1 MRTGCNAPWS
11 DIIVSSADNRTS
23 ICCMYLGEAP
33 STFATDRTVR
43 PLRELWHAPELQAVR
58 RLQAGGEPTTGCG
71 ACAHSI
77 EAPASRRLLYFDFHT
92 TDPLTERQQANMAL
106 AEREFAAG
114 SLLPESL
121 PLRYL
126 LYFGWFCNLSC
137 IICNQLPNR
146 DQMPATLPDDLFE
159 QWRDHFAAA
168 IMIDCI
174 GGEPFTIPP
183 AIAFMRK
190 FAAAPD
196 LASVRLRIT
205 SNGTLLHKHLDWLK
219 QKDRI
224 SFNISIDSIGDG
236 YEHVRAGGK
245 WAQVRD
251 NLLEIRRIAR
261 TERPHWTVS
270 TNALLTRSGVPFL
283 PEFARFHVESG
294 ILAFFQA
301 LKPDRGNEEVLYR
314 EDILGFPRLLDDTPH
329 WEDCFQQAITIF
341 ETSGQPD
348 AARGLRDYFERI
360 RRTRAEPRRNVDPF
374 GRLLGAADGA
384 AGILG
389 LVVGSVGKERDAG
402 IRTSPPDIADSLA
415 GFTSADPDFGLGLR
429 LSFKGGVP
437 NGGIVGIRLSWPALL
452 PLGTLYC
459 HAIFYD
465 FPPFLLLS
473 WTEYRRG
480 DERVVDMVI
489 CDTAAARADVSLVLT
504 MMNARIN
511 TRNALPH
518 RLEVWVSDD

>member
-1 MRTGCNAPWS
+1 LRAGCTAPWS
-11 DIIVSSADNRTS
+11 DLVVSSADNRTS
-23 ICCMYLGEAP
+23 ICCMFLGKAP
-33 STFATDRTVR
+33 DTFDSGNRVR
-43 PLRELWHAPELQAVR
+43 PLRDLWHAPELQAVR
-58 RLQAGGEPTTGCG
+58 HLQSGGDPTPGCA
-71 ACAHSI
+71 ACIHSI
-77 EAPASRRLLYFDFHT
+77 EAPPSRREPYFDFST
-92 TDPLTERQQANMAL
+92 QGRLSERQQANLDL
-106 AEREFAAG
+106 ARQEAATG
-114 SLLPESL
+114 SLTPESL

-190 FAAAPD
+190 FVADSD
-196 LASVRLRIT
+196 LAGVRLRIT
-205 SNGTLLHKHLDWLK
+205 SNGTLLHKHLDWLRRK
-219 QKDRI
+219 ERI

-251 NLLEIRRIAR
+251 NLLAACEIAR
-261 TERPHWTVS
+261 AERPEWTVS

-294 ILAFFQA
+294 IPTFFQA

-314 EDILGFPRLLDDTPH
+314 EDILSFPHLLDDLPD
-329 WEDCFQQAITIF
+329 WEDHFKQAIAIF
-341 ETSGQPD
+341 ETSGQPE
-348 AARGLRDYFERI
+348 AAKGLRDYFDRI
-360 RRTRAEPRRNVDPF
+360 RRTRAEPRRNLDPF
-374 GRLLGAADGA
+374 GRLLGAAEGA
-384 AGILG
+384 EGILG
-389 LVVGSVGKERDAG
+389 LVVGSVGKEKDAG
-402 IRTSPPDIADSLA
+402 IRTSPPVVEGSLA

-429 LSFKGGVP
+429 LNFRGGVP
-437 NGGIVGIRLSWPALL
+437 NGGIVGIRLSWPATL
-452 PLGTLYC
+452 PPDIRHC

-473 WTEYRRG
+473 WKECRRG

-489 CDTAAARADVSLVLT
+489 CDTTAARTDVSMVLT

-518 RLEVWVSDD
+518 RLEVWTTDD